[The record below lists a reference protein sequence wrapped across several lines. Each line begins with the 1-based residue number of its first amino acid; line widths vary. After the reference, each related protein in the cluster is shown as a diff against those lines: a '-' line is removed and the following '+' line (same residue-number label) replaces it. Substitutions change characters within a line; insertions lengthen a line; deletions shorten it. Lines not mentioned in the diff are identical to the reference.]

1 MTCSPV
7 SFGSAQDIHWLRHC
21 RRPARN
27 INKDNCK
34 ESSAEPYCIGRPGRG
49 SLETMREIF
58 LFLPWWP
65 PGSLG
70 PGPLETTTLMFVLLT
85 AVAARLARAG
95 AVRIHGG
102 DVSF

>member
-34 ESSAEPYCIGRPGRG
+34 ESSAELHCIGRPGRG
-49 SLETMREIF
+49 PLETMRKI
-58 LFLPWWP
+58 LI
-65 PGSLG
+65 
-70 PGPLETTTLMFVLLT
+70 LT
-85 AVAARLARAG
+85 VVAARLARAG
-95 AVRIHGG
+95 AVRNHDADVCSSYGG
-102 DVSF
+102 GRPARPGRGR